1 MSALDTVAGVA
12 VGGFLLA
19 VAVNGNS
26 QALIA
31 QAQKDKGFLKW
42 AIAVGVLSYAY
53 KFPGMAE
60 PIAMI
65 IFIAFLAL
73 FLKNGDK
80 IASGMSDFWQSL
92 GGTGL

>member
-1 MSALDTVAGVA
+1 MSALDTIAGIA
-12 VGGFLLA
+12 VGGFLIS

-26 QALIA
+26 AAMIA
-31 QAQKDKGFLKW
+31 QAKKDKAFLRW

-60 PIAMI
+60 PVTLV

-73 FLKNGDK
+73 FIKNGDK
-80 IASGMSDFWQSL
+80 IATGMSDFWQTL
-92 GGTGL
+92 GATGL